1 MTVHGAMTWNW
12 RAAFMALALLA
23 GCVDTEADLAE
34 FKLSA
39 SGKECRGPSEAAC
52 YFQNSPVR
60 LSTKKVVI
68 PGRAY
73 EFYPLAEN
81 LEFVDGQNRLWIA
94 PKDTLTDGASIP
106 EVFVSIIGDPR
117 SEEFTNAAAL
127 HDAYCGI
134 GNEDGP
140 VYKSRTW
147 QETHRLFYDGLIV
160 GGTPELKAKLMFAA
174 VWLGGPRWYPSN
186 KRNDAT
192 MALLPKGLMQQSLRE
207 TKQYIERKNPSIPQ
221 LLAYLDWHE
230 RRMKAIAYG
239 GRTPPPVVV
248 DPVNPISPGGGGAG
262 AVQPLIP

>member
-1 MTVHGAMTWNW
+1 MAVFGAVYQKW
-12 RAAFMALALLA
+12 RLVCAACVVLA
-23 GCVDTEADLAE
+23 GCVTTSEDLAG
-34 FKLSA
+34 FRLST
-39 SGKECRGPSEAAC
+39 SGTECKGPSEAAC

-73 EFYPLAEN
+73 DFYPLAEN
-81 LEFVDGQNRLWIA
+81 LEFVDGQNRKWIA

-117 SEEFTNAAAL
+117 SQEFTNAAAL

-186 KRNDAT
+186 KRNDTT
-192 MALLPKGLMQQSLRE
+192 MATLPKGLMQQSLRD
-207 TKQYIERKNPSIPQ
+207 TKFYVERSNPTLPELI
-221 LLAYLDWHE
+221 AYLDWHE
-230 RRMKAIAYG
+230 RRMKAIVFR
-239 GRTPPPVVV
+239 GRTPPAPIT
-248 DPVNPISPGGGGAG
+248 DIANPISPGGG
-262 AVQPLIP
+262 